1 MCLLVL
7 SQHEVMYAWEIG
19 LAEDVAGLCVHSLQ
33 APTATKT
40 LSSNNANIAK
50 VQEWR
55 EYREIS
61 TTMMYEKYQSR
72 PEDSPT
78 FAGR

>member
-1 MCLLVL
+1 
-7 SQHEVMYAWEIG
+7 MYAWEIG

-33 APTATKT
+33 APTATNT

-55 EYREIS
+55 EHRDIL
-61 TTMMYEKYQSR
+61 TTRMYEKYQSMT
-72 PEDSPT
+72 EYSPT
-78 FAGR
+78 FTGR